1 MDHVGHAVDERGR
14 IIVPATRGD
23 VGRVDT
29 VEDRCRKEADLT
41 VGDALIALSGIEE
54 LGDGQGRGIAVI
66 GDVESISLFIILIRL
81 SGRHPAKAR
90 VEGET
95 AQRDCDFF
103 PKAAQS
109 L

>member
-1 MDHVGHAVDERGR
+1 MDHVIHAVVERGW
-14 IIVPATRGD
+14 IIVPAKRGD
-23 VGRVDT
+23 VGRIDT

-41 VGDALIALSGIEE
+41 VGDAPIELSGIEE
-54 LGDGQGRGIAVI
+54 LGDGRGRGIVVI
-66 GDVESISLFIILIRL
+66 GDVESISIFVILIRL
-81 SGRHPAKAR
+81 SGGHPAKAR

-95 AQRDCDFF
+95 GQRDCDFF